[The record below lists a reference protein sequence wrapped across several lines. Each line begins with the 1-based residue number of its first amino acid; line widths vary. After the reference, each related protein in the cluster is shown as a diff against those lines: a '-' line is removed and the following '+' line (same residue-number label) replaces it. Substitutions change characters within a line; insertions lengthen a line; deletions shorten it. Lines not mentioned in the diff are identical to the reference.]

1 MLCGISRFYI
11 ELDTPLPP
19 RHLPKKRRA
28 TMLKRTLI
36 SGLFAVAVSVPLSSI
51 AAEPVALNKLVFKS
65 GAATKMTKP
74 ELEEIFE
81 LTKGTLV
88 GKPLLPAKPLFMEG
102 LNVAVAESR
111 FLQIDGQGK
120 VSGLFGKVE
129 ASTKKV
135 QIYVDYGRY
144 KTFKDASG
152 ADQKIGYLLR
162 LEAEIT
168 NFAADADISSLFAV
182 GFAAKGGKIQGRVKV
197 TTIGLS
203 GGALDQYVVTAT
215 SISEESLLKAIEN
228 LAILKSKVNTD
239 EITVNPEKLPE
250 GV

>member
-1 MLCGISRFYI
+1 
-11 ELDTPLPP
+11 
-19 RHLPKKRRA
+19 
-28 TMLKRTLI
+28 MLKRTLV
-36 SGLFAVAVSVPLSSI
+36 SSLLAAVVSVPLCSI
-51 AAEPVALNKLVFKS
+51 AAEPVSLKALEFKS
-65 GAATKMTKP
+65 GATTRMTRT
-74 ELEEIFE
+74 EIEDQFE
-81 LTKGTLV
+81 LGKGTLA
-88 GKPLLPAKPLFMEG
+88 GKSLLTAKPLIMEG

-111 FLQIDGQGK
+111 FLQIDGKGK
-120 VSGLFGKVE
+120 VSSLFGKVE

-135 QIYVDYGRY
+135 QIYIDFGRY
-144 KTFKDASG
+144 KISQDAVG
-152 ADQKIGYLLR
+152 TDLKIGYLLR

-197 TTIGLS
+197 TSIGLS
-203 GGALDQYVVTAT
+203 GGAIDQYVATAT
-215 SISEESLLKAIEN
+215 SISEESLMKAIEN